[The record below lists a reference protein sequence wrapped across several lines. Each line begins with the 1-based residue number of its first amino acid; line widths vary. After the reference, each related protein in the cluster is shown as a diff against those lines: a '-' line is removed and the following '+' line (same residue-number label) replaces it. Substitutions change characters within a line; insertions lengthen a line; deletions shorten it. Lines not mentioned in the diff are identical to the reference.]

1 MESPFVLL
9 IIFPNILVVLL
20 EGYSQQIH
28 RRDFIFE
35 SFAVEVSME
44 QTFDNPSVG
53 N

>member
-9 IIFPNILVVLL
+9 IIFQISCCLL
-20 EGYSQQIH
+20 KGYSQQIH
-28 RRDFIFE
+28 RRDFIVE

-44 QTFDNPSVG
+44 QTFDNPSLG